1 MHSTSTKSIKGGD
14 GYELLYE
21 DKHVIAVNKPY
32 DIRSVPGHDDTM
44 QGEQKEWH
52 SGTKRKR
59 QDFWTSMLESRD
71 LLEQVPER
79 LKTHLQ
85 KLQSKK
91 NIPRRKSKFLSFCG
105 RSLGLAG
112 EDVEALWAALQS
124 ALHGRVGPPTDS
136 MLTRVQ
142 VDFPD
147 ARVVH
152 RLDMETSGVLIFALS
167 QASAG
172 HIARQ
177 FRENRIQK
185 EYIAV
190 VDGLV
195 SIPPSTISFPSQ
207 QNRQPSSETTI
218 QTVEEDHIPEAA
230 EAASTANKLM
240 SHNTTG
246 LVDVPLRPD
255 RDNRPKQIVDYANG
269 KPAQTIYSIIDQD
282 EGNATTRL
290 KLKPLTGRTHQLRM
304 HCLHLGH
311 PILGDTLYAPPALLA
326 AHPGRLR
333 LHAHRLRFARF
344 LLPKEAGGGAAG
356 GALGGGSSSASSQP
370 AAGGGGGVPGGSAV
384 EAVPTGGCGGA
395 VVAPR
400 AGDAALGA
408 ADDLV
413 PAEDGGAASNGGEG
427 ESYACT
433 DNGASNGG
441 IVGDSSNARQ
451 DFSAFVIKPAEEE
464 GELQQHPRHQEED
477 KTVEKAENQTMWIEV
492 IAPCPF

>member
-311 PILGDTLYAPPALLA
+311 PILGDTLYAP
-326 AHPGRLR
+326 
-333 LHAHRLRFARF
+333 
-344 LLPKEAGGGAAG
+344 
-356 GALGGGSSSASSQP
+356 LGGGSSSASSQP

-477 KTVEKAENQTMWIEV
+477 KTVEKAENQTMW
-492 IAPCPF
+492 